1 MAKGVILTPQAGNPI
16 PNGQSGIYASSTG
29 DLIQVK
35 QDGTTIIN
43 ITEVAASSAPSV
55 IKSTFIN
62 GSLSTISKGRPV
74 VMNSSGEF
82 EEVDI
87 SFESALQ
94 TFGITETS
102 INSGASGS
110 IITHGRLEDVTLTA
124 ALGDVLY
131 VKPDGSLI
139 GSSEF
144 TVGTGPSV
152 GNDGYV
158 LNDYS
163 IRIGIVGKNLA
174 DPFKKDIIVNVQVL
188 GRIA

>member
-1 MAKGVILTPQAGNPI
+1 MAKGVILDPQAGNPI
-16 PNGQSGIYASSTG
+16 PVGKSGIYASATG

-35 QDGTTIIN
+35 ENGTTVIN
-43 ITEVAASSAPSV
+43 ISEIAAASVPNV
-55 IKSTFIN
+55 IKSTFTN
-62 GSLSTISKGRPV
+62 GSLSAIAKGRPV
-74 VMNSSGEF
+74 IMNTDGEF

-87 SFESALQ
+87 SFETALHI
-94 TFGITETS
+94 FGITETAV
-102 INSGASGS
+102 NSGASGS

-124 ALGDVLY
+124 SLGDVLY

-144 TVGTGPSV
+144 TVGTGPTV
-152 GNDGYV
+152 GNDGYI

-163 IRIGIVGKNLA
+163 IRVGVVGKNLA